1 MKPTKPYYTNSAAT
15 ANASNQQTLNTPS
28 GSGNSQVTAQTVSS
42 NSNRASIDSMN
53 NLTNTSG
60 STTLTNQS
68 NASNQDSASKSSLL
82 ANANTNIQHSGSSNS
97 NNLNSKSTNERTN
110 QPAALNS
117 QTKSSLTPIASNIS
131 KRQLQVNL
139 LKLDY
144 TLGFKMNLWKSSCYC
159 CSS

>member
-82 ANANTNIQHSGSSNS
+82 ANTNTNIQHSGSSNS

-144 TLGFKMNLWKSSCYC
+144 TLGFGKASSYC
-159 CSS
+159 RSS